1 MYETIK
7 LQPGI
12 VKLTFVAPAGEAA
25 NALIRPIIPP
35 ESRQVISVMFE
46 AGNVAGALAAPGE
59 FCLIR
64 CGRAAVL
71 GVEISAHQAGGQ
83 PRGGIELDYLSTR
96 GPDPLP
102 GDVPGADYVVHL
114 AGHGDRPVRFGA
126 WASGDTAEQPIAGL
140 MIRNR
145 LGRPRIITQD
155 PTTDQIAQPGD
166 FLGSRG
172 GFKPF
177 SELRLWIDE
186 PDGRNRLNVEANFA
200 EAGQISATG
209 TMVTLHGASASDR
222 LMRLK
227 ILLQQMPAEAVPF
240 SSSRRNDR
248 LRIFRK
254 S

>member
-12 VKLTFVAPAGEAA
+12 VKLMFVAPVNEVA

-35 ESRQVISVMFE
+35 ESRQAISIMFE
-46 AGNVAGALAAPGE
+46 AGNVTGALAEPGE

-71 GVEISAHQAGGQ
+71 GVEISAQQAGTQ
-83 PRGGIELDYLSTR
+83 PRGGIELDYLSLR

-102 GDVPGADYVVHL
+102 GEATGADYVVHL
-114 AGHGDRPVRFGA
+114 AGHGDRPARFGA
-126 WASGDTAEQPIAGL
+126 WASGDTVEQPIAGL

-155 PTTDQIAQPGD
+155 PATDQIAQPGD

-177 SELRLWIDE
+177 CELRLWIDE
-186 PDGRNRLNVEANFA
+186 PDGRNRLKVEADFA
-200 EAGQISATG
+200 EAGLVNATG
-209 TMVTLHGASASDR
+209 TMVSLHGAGPSDK

-227 ILLQQMPAEAVPF
+227 ILLEQMPVEGVRF
-240 SSSRRNDR
+240 TSSRRNDR
-248 LRIFRK
+248 IRIFRK